1 MMQAYKFSDM
11 ALKIVEKAESN
22 ARWQDRYFSEDDN
35 FFGCINPEGH
45 WCDSSDNFEPCITW
59 CRYDAGNFDE
69 MSRQEELHW
78 LNTTGRVLGYSIV
91 HGTLL
96 KKLFINKLVD

>member
-22 ARWQDRYFSEDDN
+22 ARWQDRYFSENDN

-45 WCDSSDNFEPCITW
+45 
-59 CRYDAGNFDE
+59 
-69 MSRQEELHW
+69 
-78 LNTTGRVLGYSIV
+78 
-91 HGTLL
+91 
-96 KKLFINKLVD
+96 